1 MKKSKIIEVVLEH
14 LRADFERRQA
24 AARRTREQG
33 NDAESKSE
41 GKYDTRSTE
50 ENYLADGLA
59 RQALEAAAAAEAIE
73 KMPIR
78 DFADGEAIDIGALV
92 ELEFAKDTEF
102 FLIARAG
109 GGTEVV
115 WNKKTIVVLT
125 PESPLGAQLIGRRA
139 GERVGDA
146 KIKRVF

>member
-1 MKKSKIIEVVLEH
+1 MEKSAIIHAVLEH
-14 LRADFERRQA
+14 LRGDFERRQTA
-24 AARRTREQG
+24 AKRTRQQG

-59 RQALEAAAAAEAIE
+59 RQALEAAKAAEVIE

-78 DFADGEAIDIGALV
+78 DFEKSDGIDVGAVV
-92 ELEFAKDTEF
+92 ELRFDKETEF
-102 FLIARAG
+102 FLIATTG

-115 WNKKTIVVLT
+115 WNQKTIVVLT
-125 PESPLGAQLIGRRA
+125 PESPLGSRLMGRRA

-146 KIKRVF
+146 IVKKVF

>member
-1 MKKSKIIEVVLEH
+1 MEKSAIIHAVLEH
-14 LRADFERRQA
+14 LRGDFERRQTA
-24 AARRTREQG
+24 AKRTRQQG
-33 NDAESKSE
+33 NDAESKAE

-59 RQALEAAAAAEAIE
+59 RQALEAAKAVEVIE

-78 DFADGEAIDIGALV
+78 DFEKSDGIDVGAVV
-92 ELEFAKDTEF
+92 ELRFDKETEF
-102 FLIARAG
+102 FLIATTA

-115 WNKKTIVVLT
+115 WNQKTIVVLT
-125 PESPLGAQLIGRRA
+125 PESPLGSRLMGRRA

-146 KIKRVF
+146 IVKKVF

>member
-1 MKKSKIIEVVLEH
+1 MKKSQIIEVVLEH
-14 LRADFERRQA
+14 LRGDFERRQA
-24 AARRTREQG
+24 AAKRTREQG
-33 NDAESKSE
+33 NDGESKSE

-78 DFADGEAIDIGALV
+78 DFAAGEGIDIGALV
-92 ELEFAKDTEF
+92 ELKFVKETEF
-102 FLIARAG
+102 FLIALAG

-115 WNKKTIVVLT
+115 WNKKPIVVLT
-125 PESPLGAQLIGRRA
+125 PESPLGAQLIGRHT

-146 KIKRVF
+146 KIKQVL